1 MITIITIVTIASVA
15 VTQMLPVAVPPRC
28 VPNRFD
34 TAGIGS
40 RPRMLTVSTK
50 KKTLQM
56 YLMKRSVCSC
66 SAGSAT
72 SLRRYSHTASSTF
85 AAPVGTI
92 ASTPLVPRRRFT
104 STGTS
109 AISSTPA
116 SAIIAI

>member
-1 MITIITIVTIASVA
+1 
-15 VTQMLPVAVPPRC
+15 
-28 VPNRFD
+28 
-34 TAGIGS
+34 
-40 RPRMLTVSTK
+40 MLTVSTK

-72 SLRRYSHTASSTF
+72 SLRRYSQTASRPL

-104 STGTS
+104 SIGTS
-109 AISSTPA
+109 AISSRPA
-116 SAIIAI
+116 RAIIAI

>member
-1 MITIITIVTIASVA
+1 M
-15 VTQMLPVAVPPRC
+15 
-28 VPNRFD
+28 F
-34 TAGIGS
+34 
-40 RPRMLTVSTK
+40 TVSTK

-72 SLRRYSHTASSTF
+72 SFRRYSQTASRPF
-85 AAPVGTI
+85 ADPAGTI
-92 ASTPLVPRRRFT
+92 ASTPVVPRRRLT
-104 STGTS
+104 SIGTS